1 MTSYHAFL
9 HRKCRGRGGDIVNK
23 WFKLMAHILVIV
35 LNVVLGTREMAQWL
49 EALVLAEDTG

>member
-1 MTSYHAFL
+1 M
-9 HRKCRGRGGDIVNK
+9 RGDIVNK

-35 LNVVLGTREMAQWL
+35 LNVLGAGEMAQWL